1 MRKLAAGDRIVEVV
15 DDQTGSPTYVADLVA
30 ALLEVADGQ
39 VRARLVH
46 AANAG
51 EVSRFGQA
59 RAVFEGVGAD
69 PARVVPVTS
78 AHNPR
83 PAPRPAYSVLSG
95 RQSEQAGLTPLR
107 PWQDALAEALARALG
122 APSRP

>member
-1 MRKLAAGDRIVEVV
+1 
-15 DDQTGSPTYVADLVA
+15 
-30 ALLEVADGQ
+30 
-39 VRARLVH
+39 
-46 AANAG
+46 
-51 EVSRFGQA
+51 GQA

-83 PAPRPAYSVLSG
+83 PAPRPAYSALSG

-122 APSRP
+122 APARP